1 MLGNVGE
8 AARPRSTAS
17 QMQRG
22 SGELQSTPTGFWK
35 LQSGADVGA
44 GPGSRAAGI
53 WECRSLTSAFLP
65 AHMSQSRDG
74 GCGGTGG
81 EEQSVSKKRPRF
93 FPRVPRGTFSPLG
106 FSGLS
111 SNGGRFPVPAA
122 LRHIVDSN
130 RKKVLVP
137 TLLFTA
143 RQVVVP
149 SVSPSATEDL

>member
-53 WECRSLTSAFLP
+53 WERRSLTSAFLP

-81 EEQSVSKKRPRF
+81 EEQSVSENGHVF
-93 FPRVPRGTFSPLG
+93 FPRVPSGTFSPLG

-122 LRHIVDSN
+122 LHHIVDSN